1 MSSALPLIYN
11 PYKMIVVTEKRLK
24 DRSGSTCEISGTN
37 ENLVV
42 YLVEPKT
49 EAIPENCILIAQP
62 LLDQIKNPET
72 MNPNDWRGL
81 SDSMWNENLPV
92 QIVSWRMLAR
102 LKNHDLLDMMYLDE
116 DALEWAK
123 ATGEGEDEEGKII
136 HKDSNGNIL
145 QDGDSVVL
153 IKDLDVKGANF
164 TAKRG
169 AAVHNIKLVW
179 DNAEQI
185 EGRVEGQHIVI
196 LTQYVKKTK

>member
-1 MSSALPLIYN
+1 MSI
-11 PYKMIVVTEKRLK
+11 VTEKRLK
-24 DRSGSTCEISGTN
+24 DRSGSRCEISGSE

-49 EAIPENCILIAQP
+49 EDIPENCILITKN
-62 LLDQIKNPET
+62 LKDQIENPDT
-72 MNPNDWRGL
+72 TNPNDWRGL

-102 LKNHDLLDMMYLDE
+102 LKNHDLLDMMYLDDE
-116 DALEWAK
+116 ALEWAK
-123 ATGEGEDEEGKII
+123 ATGEGEDEEGKIV
-136 HKDSNGNIL
+136 HKDSNGNL
-145 QDGDSVVL
+145 LFDGDSVVL

-169 AAVHNIKLVW
+169 AAVHNIKVVW
-179 DNAEQI
+179 DNADQI

>member
-1 MSSALPLIYN
+1 MSI
-11 PYKMIVVTEKRLK
+11 VTEKRLK
-24 DRSGSTCEISGTN
+24 DRSGSVCEISGSD

-49 EAIPENCILIAQP
+49 EDIPENCILITKN
-62 LLDQIKNPET
+62 LKDQIENPET

-123 ATGEGEDEEGKII
+123 ATGEGAEEDENKIV
-136 HKDSNGNIL
+136 HKDSNGVIL

-153 IKDLDVKGANF
+153 IKDLDVKGATF

-179 DNAEQI
+179 DDANLI
-185 EGRVEGQHIVI
+185 EGRVENQSIYI

>member
-1 MSSALPLIYN
+1 VN
-11 PYKMIVVTEKRLK
+11 PITEKRVK
-24 DRSGSTCEISGTN
+24 ERSNFKCEISGS
-37 ENLVV
+37 EEELVP
-42 YLVEPKT
+42 YLVAPKT
-49 EAIPENCILIAQP
+49 EELPENCILISKKLKNQ
-62 LLDQIKNPET
+62 LDNPET
-72 MNPNDWRGL
+72 IDVNDWHGL

-92 QIVSWRMLAR
+92 QIVSWRMHAR
-102 LKNHDLLDMMYLDE
+102 LKNMDMLEMMYLDE
-116 DALEWAK
+116 EALAWAK
-123 ATGEGEDEEGKII
+123 ATGEGDDDEGKII

-145 QDGDSVVL
+145 FDGDSVVL

-185 EGRVEGQHIVI
+185 EGRVENQSIVI

>member
-1 MSSALPLIYN
+1 MNLL
-11 PYKMIVVTEKRLK
+11 EKKLRE
-24 DRSGSTCEISGTN
+24 RSNSTCEICGID
-37 ENLVV
+37 EDLVV
-42 YLVEPKT
+42 YLVAPKT
-49 EAIPENCILIAQP
+49 EDILENSILITKS
-62 LLDQIKNPET
+62 LKNQIENPET
-72 MNPNDWRGL
+72 TNPNDWRGL

-92 QIVSWRMLAR
+92 QIVSWRMHAR
-102 LKNHDLLDMMYLDE
+102 LKNTDMLEMMYLDE

-123 ATGEGEDEEGKII
+123 ATGEADDDEGKII

-145 QDGDSVVL
+145 LDGDSVVL

-179 DNAEQI
+179 DNAEHI
-185 EGRVEGQHIVI
+185 EGRLESQSIVI

>member
-1 MSSALPLIYN
+1 MSI
-11 PYKMIVVTEKRLK
+11 VTEKRLK
-24 DRSGSTCEISGTN
+24 DRSGSVCEISGSD

-49 EAIPENCILIAQP
+49 EAIPENCILITKA
-62 LLDQIKNPET
+62 LRDQIENKDL

-92 QIVSWRMLAR
+92 QIVSWRMHAR
-102 LKNHDLLDMMYLDE
+102 LKNMDMLEMMYLDE

-123 ATGEGEDEEGKII
+123 ATGEDDDDEGKIV
-136 HKDSNGNIL
+136 HKDSNGNVL
-145 QDGDSVVL
+145 LDGDSIVL
-153 IKDLDVKGANF
+153 IKDLDVKGATF

-179 DNAEQI
+179 DDANLI
-185 EGRVEGQHIVI
+185 EGRVENQSIFI

>member
-1 MSSALPLIYN
+1 MSI
-11 PYKMIVVTEKRLK
+11 VTEKRLK
-24 DRSGSTCEISGTN
+24 DRSGSLCEISGSD

-49 EAIPENCILIAQP
+49 EATPENCILITKA
-62 LLDQIKNPET
+62 LKDQIENPEI

-92 QIVSWRMLAR
+92 QIVSWRMHAR
-102 LKNHDLLDMMYLDE
+102 LKNMDMLEMMYLDE

-123 ATGEGEDEEGKII
+123 ATGEADDEEGKIV
-136 HKDSNGNIL
+136 HKDSNGNVL
-145 QDGDSVVL
+145 LDGDSVVL
-153 IKDLDVKGANF
+153 IKDLDVKGATF

-179 DNAEQI
+179 DDVNLI
-185 EGRVEGQHIVI
+185 EGRVENQSIFI

>member
-1 MSSALPLIYN
+1 MS
-11 PYKMIVVTEKRLK
+11 VVTEKRLK
-24 DRSGSTCEISGTN
+24 DRSGSLCEISGSD
-37 ENLVV
+37 ENLVL
-42 YLVEPKT
+42 YLVAPKT
-49 EAIPENCILIAQP
+49 EATPENCILITKK
-62 LLDQIKNPET
+62 LRDQIENPET
-72 MNPNDWRGL
+72 TNPNDWRGL

-116 DALEWAK
+116 EALEWAK
-123 ATGEGEDEEGKII
+123 ATGEGEDEEGKIV
-136 HKDSNGNIL
+136 HKDSNGNL
-145 QDGDSVVL
+145 LFDGDSVVL

-169 AAVHNIKLVW
+169 AAVHNIKVVW

>member
-1 MSSALPLIYN
+1 MTPIEKKLYDRSDSKCELCGSNEDLKICLTKEEAISVDNSALVCATCKGQIEN
-11 PYKMIVVTEKRLK
+11 PATT
-24 DRSGSTCEISGTN
+24 D
-37 ENLVV
+37 
-42 YLVEPKT
+42 
-49 EAIPENCILIAQP
+49 
-62 LLDQIKNPET
+62 
-72 MNPNDWRGL
+72 PNHWRCL
-81 SDSMWNENLPV
+81 SDSMWNENKPV
-92 QIVSWRMLAR
+92 QVIAWRMLNR
-102 LKNHDLLDMMYLDE
+102 LRSEGWPQDLLDMMYLDE
-116 DALEWAK
+116 ETLVWAA

-145 QDGDSVVL
+145 LDGDSVVL
-153 IKDLDVKGANF
+153 IKDLDVKGATF